1 MSTILTLILLLTSTA
16 EGPVNRLPQLTVE
29 AIQVDGL
36 EKTSCE
42 LVARIIGIRPGAL
55 LTPDDPRLEAARL
68 QLLALGIFHHVE
80 FQLKK
85 GRRRGNVILIVRVEE
100 RQTLIIRHLFF
111 GASRIIPFWLGLGLQ
126 EGNFLGK
133 GMRLSVAAVGTARS
147 DIMEG
152 RPQYAV
158 ESSLFAPKWLPIPL
172 HLGARYANGTEFYRT
187 YGEADDGDPENFLSL
202 DYQRGG
208 FWTETFLPLGRLFL
222 HVGLS
227 SELLHTTLPGER
239 IRHFP
244 DGTSRQIHFGLQDGF
259 SALGFLSGRLSWDT
273 RDRENL
279 PSSGTLLELGGRIG
293 SPVFFSSY
301 SYTRGELQIEHYR
314 RLGRHIFSLHFFGG
328 MMMGDPALFDKFY
341 IGDLQDLVAPRALGL
356 NLSVS
361 PSPNF
366 LGTGISE
373 ARWGT
378 AAFKLSFRY
387 DYPLFSRSGFIYR
400 GHLFFSAGVM
410 GLAAPAQLRFRE
422 TSLRDALPVDL
433 TLDFGLHL
441 DTKMGIFRLSFANAL
456 SRMPF

>member
-1 MSTILTLILLLTSTA
+1 MPTFLTLILLLTTPGESPT
-16 EGPVNRLPQLTVE
+16 NRLPVLTVE

-36 EKTSCE
+36 EKTNCA
-42 LVARIIGIRPGAL
+42 LVARVIGIRPGMT
-55 LTPDDPRLEAARL
+55 LTPDDPRLETARL
-68 QLLALGIFHHVE
+68 RLLALGLFHRVDFH
-80 FQLKK
+80 LKK
-85 GRRRGNVILIVRVEE
+85 GRQRGKVLLVVQVEE

-111 GASRIIPFWLGLGLQ
+111 GASRIIPFWAGLGLQ
-126 EGNFLGK
+126 EGNFLGE
-133 GMRLSVAAVGTARS
+133 GMRLSVAAVGTARAE
-147 DIMEG
+147 IMEG

-158 ESSLFAPKWLPIPL
+158 ESSLFAPKWFSFPL

-187 YGEADDGDPENFLSL
+187 YGEADDGNPENFLSL
-202 DYQRGG
+202 EYQRGG
-208 FWTETFLPLGRLFL
+208 FWTETFFPAGSFFMHL
-222 HVGLS
+222 GLS

-244 DGTSRQIHFGLQDGF
+244 DGTSRQIHFGLEDGF
-259 SALGFLSGRLSWDT
+259 SFLGFLSGRLSWDT
-273 RDRENL
+273 RNREIL
-279 PSSGTLLELGGRIG
+279 PSSGTLLEVGGRIG

-301 SYTRGELQIEHYR
+301 SYTRGELMFEHYR
-314 RLGRHIFSLHFFGG
+314 RLGAHIFSVHLFGG
-328 MMMGDPALFDKFY
+328 MMMGDPALFDKYY

-366 LGTGISE
+366 LDTGISE

-378 AAFKLSFRY
+378 AAFKLAFRY

-410 GLAAPAQLRFRE
+410 GLASPAQLRFRE
-422 TSLRDALPVDL
+422 TTLRDALPVDL

-441 DTKMGIFRLSFANAL
+441 DTQMGTFRLSFANAL

>member
-301 SYTRGELQIEHYR
+301 SYTRGELQIDGSRFVFLDERGSLAGWILEPEKMQLVCGRAPVSHPGETPPEH
-314 RLGRHIFSLHFFGG
+314 LGVRAEGSSVRYT
-328 MMMGDPALFDKFY
+328 AV
-341 IGDLQDLVAPRALGL
+341 LVAASDDGARERLDELAPELVEGGVALASGRVL
-356 NLSVS
+356 R
-361 PSPNF
+361 P
-366 LGTGISE
+366 LG
-373 ARWGT
+373 
-378 AAFKLSFRY
+378 
-387 DYPLFSRSGFIYR
+387 
-400 GHLFFSAGVM
+400 
-410 GLAAPAQLRFRE
+410 APTPERPA
-422 TSLRDALPVDL
+422 
-433 TLDFGLHL
+433 
-441 DTKMGIFRLSFANAL
+441 
-456 SRMPF
+456 